1 MSREY
6 RISWNRNQLRKLN
19 SAVRKYNNAL
29 RRAAKADPLAHIY
42 LPQEVS
48 YKELK
53 SSITT
58 ARALK
63 NTVNRLTRGDE
74 AQGLGAGAAAGRLHR
89 HPLRDARIRRAEKRA
104 GEEKEHEGQG
114 RGSGSANGGC
124 RKSEAGC
131 PFQGHTPVVN
141 VGSRGDKAF
150 HRDAIMRQLNMSNEE
165 QVRRYY
171 TNYMKALWSVFGGF
185 PEHDADIER
194 IEETMLT
201 MAKDYWKAL
210 VKAIEDSLAS
220 RTSTVPLEREAK
232 MKKIL
237 GYWMNVRAV

>member
-6 RISWNRNQLRKLN
+6 RISWNENQLRRLN

-48 YKELK
+48 YRELK

-63 NTVNRLTRGDE
+63 NTLNRLNRVTRPKALEPVQQQDGSIVTRYERHEYAVLRSVRERKKSMRAKAEGVVQPTANAGTLKQAALSRD
-74 AQGLGAGAAAGRLHR
+74 ARPVSTLGAGA
-89 HPLRDARIRRAEKRA
+89 IRRFIET
-104 GEEKEHEGQG
+104 Q
-114 RGSGSANGGC
+114 
-124 RKSEAGC
+124 
-131 PFQGHTPVVN
+131 
-141 VGSRGDKAF
+141 SRE
-150 HRDAIMRQLNMSNEE
+150 LNMSNEE

-171 TNYMKALWSVFGGF
+171 TNYMKSLWSVFGGF
-185 PEHDADIER
+185 PEHDADIAH
-194 IEETMLT
+194 IEEMILT
-201 MAKDYWKAL
+201 MAKDDWKGL
-210 VKAIEDSLAS
+210 VKSIEGSPS
-220 RTSTVPLEREAK
+220 IEYIYGPQGREVK

-237 GYWMNVRAV
+237 GYWMDVKDA

>member
-1 MSREY
+1 MPREY
-6 RISWNRNQLRKLN
+6 RISWNSNQLRKLN
-19 SAVRKYNNAL
+19 SAVRRYNNAL
-29 RRAAKADPLAHIY
+29 RRAAKDNILAQIY

-63 NTVNRLTRGDE
+63 NTVNRLNRVTRPKALEPVQQQDGSIVTRYE
-74 AQGLGAGAAAGRLHR
+74 RHEYAVLKNVRERKKSMRAKAQGVVQPTAGAGNLKQAALSRDTRPVSTLGAGA
-89 HPLRDARIRRAEKRA
+89 IRRFIET
-104 GEEKEHEGQG
+104 Q
-114 RGSGSANGGC
+114 S
-124 RKSEAGC
+124 
-131 PFQGHTPVVN
+131 
-141 VGSRGDKAF
+141 
-150 HRDAIMRQLNMSNEE
+150 RQLNMSNEE

-185 PEHDADIER
+185 PEHDADIEH
-194 IEETMLT
+194 IEEIILT
-201 MAKDYWKAL
+201 MARDDWKAL
-210 VKAIEDSLAS
+210 VKAIEDSPS
-220 RTSTVPLEREAK
+220 IEYIYSPQEREVM

>member
-6 RISWNRNQLRKLN
+6 RISWNENQLRKLN

-63 NTVNRLTRGDE
+63 NTVNRLTRVTRPKALEPVQQQDGSIVTRYERHEYAVLRSVRERKKSMRAKAEGVVQPTAGAGTLKQAALSRD
-74 AQGLGAGAAAGRLHR
+74 ARPVSTLGAGA
-89 HPLRDARIRRAEKRA
+89 IRRFIET
-104 GEEKEHEGQG
+104 Q
-114 RGSGSANGGC
+114 
-124 RKSEAGC
+124 
-131 PFQGHTPVVN
+131 
-141 VGSRGDKAF
+141 SRE
-150 HRDAIMRQLNMSNEE
+150 LNMSNEE

-185 PEHDADIER
+185 PEHDADIAH
-194 IEETMLT
+194 IEEIMLT
-201 MAKDYWKAL
+201 MAKDNWKGL
-210 VKAIEDSLAS
+210 VKSIEGSPS
-220 RTSTVPLEREAK
+220 IEYIYGPQEREVK
-232 MKKIL
+232 MLKIL
-237 GYWMNVRAV
+237 GYWLNVRAV

>member
-6 RISWNRNQLRKLN
+6 RISWNENQLRKLN

-63 NTVNRLTRGDE
+63 NTVNRLNRVTRPKALEPVQQQDASIVTRYERHEYAVLRSVRERKKSMRAKAKGVIQPTAGAGNLKQAALSRD
-74 AQGLGAGAAAGRLHR
+74 ARPVSTLGAGA
-89 HPLRDARIRRAEKRA
+89 IRRFIET
-104 GEEKEHEGQG
+104 Q
-114 RGSGSANGGC
+114 S
-124 RKSEAGC
+124 
-131 PFQGHTPVVN
+131 
-141 VGSRGDKAF
+141 
-150 HRDAIMRQLNMSNEE
+150 RQLNMSNEE

-185 PEHDADIER
+185 PEHDADIAH
-194 IEETMLT
+194 IEEMILT
-201 MAKDYWKAL
+201 MAKDDWKGL
-210 VKAIEDSLAS
+210 VKSIEGSPGIEYIYD
-220 RTSTVPLEREAK
+220 PQERETK

>member
-6 RISWNRNQLRKLN
+6 RISWNENQLRKLN

-53 SSITT
+53 ASITT

-63 NTVNRLTRGDE
+63 NTANRLNRVTRPKALEPVQQQDGSIVTRYERHEYAVLRSVRERKKSMRAKAAGVVQPTANAGTLKQAALSRD
-74 AQGLGAGAAAGRLHR
+74 ARPVSTLGAGA
-89 HPLRDARIRRAEKRA
+89 IRRFIET
-104 GEEKEHEGQG
+104 Q
-114 RGSGSANGGC
+114 
-124 RKSEAGC
+124 
-131 PFQGHTPVVN
+131 
-141 VGSRGDKAF
+141 SRE
-150 HRDAIMRQLNMSNEE
+150 LNMSNEE

-171 TNYMKALWSVFGGF
+171 TNYIKSLWSVFGGF
-185 PEHDADIER
+185 PEHDADIAH
-194 IEETMLT
+194 IEEMMLT
-201 MAKDYWKAL
+201 MAKDDWKGL
-210 VKAIEDSLAS
+210 VKSIEGSPS
-220 RTSTVPLEREAK
+220 IEYIYGPQEREAK

-237 GYWMNVRAV
+237 GYWMDVRTV

>member
-6 RISWNRNQLRKLN
+6 RISWNDSQLRKLN

-48 YKELK
+48 YRELK

-63 NTVNRLTRGDE
+63 NTVNRLNRVTRPKALEPVQQQDGSIVTRYERHEYAVLRSVRERKKSMRAKAEGVVQPTANAGTLKQAALSRD
-74 AQGLGAGAAAGRLHR
+74 ARPVSTLGAGA
-89 HPLRDARIRRAEKRA
+89 IRRFIET
-104 GEEKEHEGQG
+104 Q
-114 RGSGSANGGC
+114 
-124 RKSEAGC
+124 
-131 PFQGHTPVVN
+131 
-141 VGSRGDKAF
+141 SRE
-150 HRDAIMRQLNMSNEE
+150 LNMSNEE

-171 TNYMKALWSVFGGF
+171 TNYMKSLWSVFGGF
-185 PEHDADIER
+185 PEHDADIEY
-194 IEETMLT
+194 IEEIILT
-201 MAKDYWKAL
+201 MARDNWKGL
-210 VKAIEDSLAS
+210 VKSIEGSPS
-220 RTSTVPLEREAK
+220 IEYIYGPQEREVK

-237 GYWMNVRAV
+237 GDWMNVRAV

>member
-6 RISWNRNQLRKLN
+6 RISWNENQLRKLN

-63 NTVNRLTRGDE
+63 NTVNRLNRVTRPKALEPVQQQDGSIVTRYERHEYAVLRSVRERKKSMRAKAEGVVQPTANAGTLKQAALSRD
-74 AQGLGAGAAAGRLHR
+74 ARPVSTLGAGA
-89 HPLRDARIRRAEKRA
+89 IRRFIET
-104 GEEKEHEGQG
+104 Q
-114 RGSGSANGGC
+114 
-124 RKSEAGC
+124 
-131 PFQGHTPVVN
+131 
-141 VGSRGDKAF
+141 SRE
-150 HRDAIMRQLNMSNEE
+150 LNMSNEE

-185 PEHDADIER
+185 PEHDADIAH
-194 IEETMLT
+194 IEEMILT
-201 MAKDYWKAL
+201 MAKYDWKAL
-210 VKAIEDSLAS
+210 VKAIKGSPSIEYIYD
-220 RTSTVPLEREAK
+220 PQERETK

>member
-6 RISWNRNQLRKLN
+6 RISWNENQLRKLN
-19 SAVRKYNNAL
+19 FAVRKYNNAL

-63 NTVNRLTRGDE
+63 NTVNRLNRVTRPKALEPVQQQDGSIVTRYERHEYAVLRSVRERKKSMRAKAEGVVQPTANAGTLKQAALSRD
-74 AQGLGAGAAAGRLHR
+74 ARPVSTLGAGA
-89 HPLRDARIRRAEKRA
+89 IRRFIET
-104 GEEKEHEGQG
+104 Q
-114 RGSGSANGGC
+114 
-124 RKSEAGC
+124 
-131 PFQGHTPVVN
+131 
-141 VGSRGDKAF
+141 SRE
-150 HRDAIMRQLNMSNEE
+150 LNMSNEE

-171 TNYMKALWSVFGGF
+171 TNYMKSLWSVFGGF
-185 PEHDADIER
+185 PEHDADIAH
-194 IEETMLT
+194 IEEMMLT
-201 MAKDYWKAL
+201 MAKDDWKGL
-210 VKAIEDSLAS
+210 VKSIEGSPS
-220 RTSTVPLEREAK
+220 IEYIYGPQEREVK

-237 GYWMNVRAV
+237 GDWMNVRAV

>member
-6 RISWNRNQLRKLN
+6 RISWNENQLRKLN

-58 ARALK
+58 SRALK
-63 NTVNRLTRGDE
+63 NTVNRLNRVTRPKALEPVQQQDGSIVTRYERHEYAVLRSVRERKKSMRAKAEGVVQPTANAGTLKQAALSRD
-74 AQGLGAGAAAGRLHR
+74 ARPVSTLGAGA
-89 HPLRDARIRRAEKRA
+89 IRRFIET
-104 GEEKEHEGQG
+104 Q
-114 RGSGSANGGC
+114 
-124 RKSEAGC
+124 
-131 PFQGHTPVVN
+131 
-141 VGSRGDKAF
+141 SRE
-150 HRDAIMRQLNMSNEE
+150 LNMSNEE

-171 TNYMKALWSVFGGF
+171 TNYMKSLWSVFGGF
-185 PEHDADIER
+185 PEHDADIAH
-194 IEETMLT
+194 IEEMMLT
-201 MAKDYWKAL
+201 MAKDDWKGL
-210 VKAIEDSLAS
+210 VKSIEGSPS
-220 RTSTVPLEREAK
+220 IEYIYGPQEREVK

-237 GYWMNVRAV
+237 SYWMDVKAV